1 MAARPRFR
9 VDARVIV
16 GAALVVVAIGGTT
29 TLVGAM
35 DRTVLVYAAAH
46 PLSVGDRIRGD
57 DLQLAEVRLG
67 DAEAR
72 YLRAESLPSD
82 GVVVRAVA
90 AGELV
95 PSTAIGD
102 AGDSDLAA
110 MTVRTTT
117 ALPRDVAAGA
127 LVDVWSS
134 LREDL
139 GAFGPPSVI
148 VSGATVTGIGESQA
162 FASDEGIEVQLL
174 VPRVDVAAVLAA
186 VANDDAISVVSS
198 DPGRR

>member
-16 GAALVVVAIGGTT
+16 GVALVVVAIGGTT

-117 ALPRDVAAGA
+117 ALPRDVAA
-127 LVDVWSS
+127 
-134 LREDL
+134 
-139 GAFGPPSVI
+139 
-148 VSGATVTGIGESQA
+148 
-162 FASDEGIEVQLL
+162 
-174 VPRVDVAAVLAA
+174 
-186 VANDDAISVVSS
+186 
-198 DPGRR
+198 